1 MVIPIYRGGL
11 PTNYA
16 IGRGRL
22 LIGNDASFFSGGS
35 EYTVSDAYRD
45 VGNCTA
51 FSLSQESETKE
62 HTSYLSG
69 AATRDLEVPIS
80 TKVSVSF
87 QLDEASMANLARF
100 LSGEVW
106 NTANT
111 ADLLAAVANAAAI
124 VSTLV
129 SGAENYYVDTNT
141 TDFIY
146 DLWYQISLNLGSGP
160 ITAVDFEAQASQAI
174 TVHKNPTNR
183 TTGGTLMTEGTD
195 YEIDRKS
202 GMIRFFRNSPT
213 GLSRGDSFR
222 VGWAAPTVAKNPDS
236 GVVGVDDSLTAI
248 KILTNSGKTVP
259 IRFIGENPNNA
270 NLVDILDL
278 WAVKLRPDG
287 ELQLIGDD
295 WLTMGF
301 TGALQ
306 AITNPPPYSSE
317 YGRLMRRSSYS
328 T

>member
-1 MVIPIYRGGL
+1 MVLPLYRGGL

-22 LIGNDASFFSGGS
+22 LIGNDASLFSGGS

-51 FSLSQESETKE
+51 FSLTQESETKE

-69 AATRDLEVPIS
+69 VATRDLEVPIS
-80 TKVSVSF
+80 TKMNVSF
-87 QLDEASMANLARF
+87 QLDEASMVNLARF
-100 LSGEVW
+100 LSGDVW
-106 NTANT
+106 NTVN
-111 ADLLAAVANAAAI
+111 AAYVTNAAAV
-124 VSTLV
+124 VSTIIGG
-129 SGAENYYVDTNT
+129 SENYYVDTNT
-141 TDFIY
+141 TDFLY
-146 DLWYQISLNLGSGP
+146 DLWYQLSLNLGAGP
-160 ITAVDFEAQASQAI
+160 VAAVDFEAQASQAI

-183 TTGGTLMTEGTD
+183 NSGGTLLAEGTD
-195 YEIDRKS
+195 YEIDRKA
-202 GMIRFFRNSPT
+202 GMIRFFTN
-213 GLSRGDSFR
+213 GLAGIQRGDSFR

-236 GVVGVDDSLTAI
+236 GIAGVDDALTVV

-270 NLVDILDL
+270 GLVDILDL

-295 WLTMGF
+295 WQTMGF

-306 AITNPPPYSSE
+306 AITNPPPNSSE
-317 YGRLMRRSSYS
+317 YGRLMRRASYS

>member
-22 LIGNDASFFSGGS
+22 LIGNDASIFSGGS

-51 FSLSQESETKE
+51 FALTQESETKE

-69 AATRDLEVPIS
+69 VATRDLEVPIS
-80 TKVSVSF
+80 TKMNVSF
-87 QLDEASMANLARF
+87 QLDEVSMVNLARF

-106 NTANT
+106 NTVN
-111 ADLLAAVANAAAI
+111 LAGVSNAAAV
-124 VSTLV
+124 VSTIAT
-129 SGAENYYVDTNT
+129 GAENYYVDTNT
-141 TDFIY
+141 TDFLY

-160 ITAVDFEAQASQAI
+160 VAAVDFETQANQAI

-183 TTGGTLMTEGTD
+183 TTGGTLLTEGTD
-195 YEIDRKS
+195 YEIDRKA
-202 GMIRFFRNSPT
+202 GMIRFFINAPT
-213 GLSRGDSFR
+213 GLTRGDSFR

-236 GVVGVDDSLTAI
+236 GAVGVDDALSVVR
-248 KILTNSGKTVP
+248 ILTNSGKTVP
-259 IRFIGENPNNA
+259 IRFISENPNNA

-295 WLTMGF
+295 WQTMGF

-306 AITNPPPYSSE
+306 AITNPPPNSSE
-317 YGRLMRRSSYS
+317 YGRLMRRASYS